1 MLKGRK
7 GGNRKSRRKGP
18 RDDEKLKGAASS
30 KEVAKKETQC
40 KPCRVILTDILKE
53 RPELKTMST
62 DARTAMEGA
71 SRPLSVTSQPVKRQV
86 AKKSTSKPAGF
97 QAKLNSTH
105 SSREPP
111 KKTPRL
117 EASPEFAVLKKT
129 SGSKEST
136 VTSDPASRNSSERVD
151 KQSSGS
157 LSNHSKSHQVS
168 KDASLQQKDLPVV
181 AKKSTH
187 SIKRKIAQKE
197 AQQNEEKQRR
207 HTTNSVKS
215 SVSSKSA
222 HQADSVKSSVSSKT
236 AHQAESN
243 TSNSIKPVMPPSAP
257 NTCNASS
264 TSTRDTKAQGSTN
277 TTVNG
282 QKSKRKCSSL
292 RSVRVFDDDSTGDI
306 SISNEL
312 MTSSMDHSVRAESKK
327 DAIDKPLKF
336 SSDKAGSIPSHKKA
350 VHPDKTLQSTTA
362 NGKKEDTRSKVQHV
376 KSDEKVARLKNASE
390 SGNTSMSGATDPLRG
405 KESITRVKEATDE
418 KPLNSIPN
426 KVPKMVA
433 QNIADQHPKKES
445 QLSTTSVA
453 PDQKKPLATKA
464 KLASTVNQEVSTP
477 KQEIAPKNEISPKE
491 ELSSKQEILSKQ
503 VISMK
508 QDIFSK
514 EHISSNE
521 AVPPKEEVSTKQE
534 DHLKEEIPPKQE
546 VPPKEENFPQTD
558 HLSTPAKEMLSLGD
572 HATKPMYQSISST
585 GSAST
590 TSSHNMPPAT
600 QKESDPTGHVEA
612 STIQAVSATYPAP
625 VPEQVAA
632 STCQIPVSPPTTA
645 KDCSAQ
651 QMTSISQVEPTTD
664 VSSVSLQPVAATD
677 SLVSLPVVT
686 PTGQVS
692 VTADQA
698 VATANQVSVPEV
710 ASAPASNVELP
721 GSDRQPVQDA
731 SAKAAAV
738 SAPLQSTPAEEKVTT
753 VSEVSTVTQQAPSS
767 ATEAYSS
774 TQHMSVDKSA
784 SSAMPLSGSVK
795 EKPVVTESRE
805 NRSPVQHVS
814 APEPVK
820 QPSAPAQKEVA
831 WSSHAPGPS
840 KPISSPVSQTL
851 PPGSKVPS
859 SSSSKE
865 APSQAQQHQSN
876 PATATTKGTSDL
888 HKSRSPPPLIP
899 VQNTSLPVPCATAKG
914 TNKTGAANNP
924 TEPTSRPGAVQND
937 VVVVEDTP
945 ESQPQDSSNS
955 GKSSPPNRPSN
966 SSSPTVAA
974 SDAVSNPPKSRT
986 PPANGTE
993 TAGSDEQQTQSNSDA
1008 EPIVIDDNPST
1019 EDQPSVQQDQSMSG
1033 GKKREGEPNPGHD
1046 AKKPRLDNGATQ
1058 GFVNRTVATDAAD
1071 SCSAQFARHLPAS
1084 VPVTRTVG
1092 CNTTCAVQRQQLLG
1106 REDLKKMVE
1115 DKVAHCT
1122 AKANSQMKQFQDRV
1136 AKLTKVCKGWEEY
1149 ARKLQQKLVTMN
1161 QEQDRLKRELKRRR
1175 AIGGPRPVDVGVQAD
1190 LKPQQP
1196 TAQASSSQTSS
1207 GATASGPSSTSAPAP
1222 KPTPN
1227 TTASQPPAE
1236 KQPAI
1241 VSLHNCVSQVT
1252 PVATRQQTAPRP
1264 PPPTYTRPPQVQR
1277 VPTATESVNSS
1288 TVQRAGP
1295 PQPQVAT
1302 APKAPPPQPTSQPQ
1316 TLSTQRTTPTG
1327 VPHPPRN
1334 IPTLVHHPPPPP
1346 PPRTSR
1352 TSPTLYNNSS
1362 LNSQPPYRQPTQAA
1376 PPTRQKTPEKAR
1388 VPSQDAGKI
1397 NAVIDLTEDAE
1408 ETQAQGRKPS
1418 GAGPPPLLK
1427 AVATPSAA
1435 PNTVAPTSQARPTSQ
1450 VRPFNNSQPVPVA
1463 ISTSNS
1469 NARNLTNVVQAIVN
1483 STRAIQAPPNFRP
1496 VATTVQQVGQNPMH
1510 SMPPTAPAYQ
1520 RPPVQVLAQI
1530 PQSTVGYVGQ
1540 PVMPRVQTAGTF
1552 RPPAVTTSAFV
1563 GQPAHVVESVLSPPV
1578 MCMQPSQQGNPLYN
1592 HYTQPQR
1599 HPVPNVVVQA
1609 RHPMPQTVQA
1619 YRQAFHQVQPPANM
1633 MQAPRPAGPAVVPRP
1648 APPPLL
1654 HSNNPPQVQ
1663 QMRPPMQ
1670 PTFPQRPPAMQQPP
1684 QPPQPAN
1691 HPHPGNN
1698 QHPAPLPQPPPPSPQ
1713 LPPQYANL
1721 PLPHRTT
1728 LHIARAGNGIV
1739 LSWNVTEP
1747 PNPHAPTVDC
1757 YQLFAYQEG
1766 TGQPNTALW
1775 KKIGDVK
1782 ALPLPMACT
1791 LTQFLPGSTY
1801 HFAVRAMDVYGRV
1814 GPFSAPCS
1822 IDLSSS

>member
-1190 LKPQQP
+1190 LKPQQQP

-1222 KPTPN
+1222 KPT
-1227 TTASQPPAE
+1227 
-1236 KQPAI
+1236 
-1241 VSLHNCVSQVT
+1241 VT

-1316 TLSTQRTTPTG
+1316 TLSTQRTTPT
-1327 VPHPPRN
+1327 
-1334 IPTLVHHPPPPP
+1334 
-1346 PPRTSR
+1346 
-1352 TSPTLYNNSS
+1352 
-1362 LNSQPPYRQPTQAA
+1362 A

-1563 GQPAHVVESVLSPPV
+1563 G
-1578 MCMQPSQQGNPLYN
+1578 
-1592 HYTQPQR
+1592 QPQR

>member
-71 SRPLSVTSQPVKRQV
+71 SRSLSVSSQPVKRQV

-136 VTSDPASRNSSERVD
+136 VTSDSASRNSSERVD

-197 AQQNEEKQRR
+197 AQQNGEKQRS

-236 AHQAESN
+236 AHQVE
-243 TSNSIKPVMPPSAP
+243 SNSIKPVMLPSAP
-257 NTCNASS
+257 STCNASS
-264 TSTRDTKAQGSTN
+264 TSTRDTKAQSSTT

-312 MTSSMDHSVRAESKK
+312 MTSSLDHSVRAESKK
-327 DAIDKPLKF
+327 DTVDKPMKL
-336 SSDKAGSIPSHKKA
+336 SSDKASSTPSHKKA
-350 VHPDKTLQSTTA
+350 VHSDKTLQSTTT

-376 KSDEKVARLKNASE
+376 KSDDKVARLKNASE
-390 SGNTSMSGATDPLRG
+390 SSNTSMSGATDPLRG

-426 KVPKMVA
+426 KVPKMVT

-445 QLSTTSVA
+445 QLSTTSDA

-464 KLASTVNQEVSTP
+464 KLASTVNQQVSTP
-477 KQEIAPKNEISPKE
+477 KKEIAPKNEISPKE
-491 ELSSKQEILSKQ
+491 ELSSKQDILSKQ

-514 EHISSNE
+514 EHVSSNE

-590 TSSHNMPPAT
+590 TSSHRMPTAT
-600 QKESDPTGHVEA
+600 EKESEPAGHVEA
-612 STIQAVSATYPAP
+612 SAIQAVSATYPAP

-632 STCQIPVSPPTTA
+632 STCQIPVAPPTTA

-651 QMTSISQVEPTTD
+651 QLASISQVEPTTD
-664 VSSVSLQPVAATD
+664 VSSVSLQPVAATG

-698 VATANQVSVPEV
+698 MATANQVSVPEV

-721 GSDRQPVQDA
+721 GSDRQSVQDA

-738 SAPLQSTPAEEKVTT
+738 SAPLQSTPAEQKVTT
-753 VSEVSTVTQQAPSS
+753 VSEVSTVTQQAPPS
-767 ATEAYSS
+767 ATVAYSS
-774 TQHMSVDKSA
+774 TQQMSVDTSA
-784 SSAMPLSGSVK
+784 SPAMPLSGSVK
-795 EKPVVTESRE
+795 EMPVVTESRE

-820 QPSAPAQKEVA
+820 QPSAPAQKEA
-831 WSSHAPGPS
+831 ASSSHVPGPP
-840 KPISSPVSQTL
+840 KHTLSPVNQTL

-865 APSQAQQHQSN
+865 VPSQAQQHQSN
-876 PATATTKGTSDL
+876 PTTTTTKGTSDL

-899 VQNTSLPVPCATAKG
+899 VQNTSLPVPFATAKG

-924 TEPTSRPGAVQND
+924 TEPTSRPGAEGND
-937 VVVVEDTP
+937 IVVVEDTP

-955 GKSSPPNRPSN
+955 GKSSPPNRPSS
-966 SSSPTVAA
+966 SSSPPMAA

-993 TAGSDEQQTQSNSDA
+993 TAASDEQQTQANSDA

-1019 EDQPSVQQDQSMSG
+1019 EDQPSVQQDQGMSV
-1033 GKKREGEPNPGHD
+1033 GKKREGEPNPGHG

-1071 SCSAQFARHLPAS
+1071 SCSAQFARHIPAS

-1092 CNTTCAVQRQQLLG
+1092 CNTTCAAQRQQLLG

-1149 ARKLQQKLVTMN
+1149 ARKLQKKRKRMKKLIKELTQKLVTMN

-1207 GATASGPSSTSAPAP
+1207 GPTSGGPTSSGPSSTSAPAP
-1222 KPTPN
+1222 KPT
-1227 TTASQPPAE
+1227 
-1236 KQPAI
+1236 
-1241 VSLHNCVSQVT
+1241 VT
-1252 PVATRQQTAPRP
+1252 PVATRQQAVPRP

-1277 VPTATESVNSS
+1277 VPTATESVSVTSS
-1288 TVQRAGP
+1288 AVQRAGP

-1316 TLSTQRTTPTG
+1316 AISSQRTTPTG

-1408 ETQAQGRKPS
+1408 ETQASAQGRKPS

-1450 VRPFNNSQPVPVA
+1450 VRPFNNPQPVPVA

-1469 NARNLTNVVQAIVN
+1469 NARNITNVVQAIVN

-1633 MQAPRPAGPAVVPRP
+1633 MQGPRPAGPAVVPRP

-1801 HFAVRAMDVYGRV
+1801 HFAVRAMDVYQRV

>member
-71 SRPLSVTSQPVKRQV
+71 SRSLSVSSQPVKRQV

-136 VTSDPASRNSSERVD
+136 VTSDSASRNSSERVD

-197 AQQNEEKQRR
+197 AQQNGEKQRS

-236 AHQAESN
+236 AHQVE
-243 TSNSIKPVMPPSAP
+243 SNSIKPVMLPSAP
-257 NTCNASS
+257 STCNASS
-264 TSTRDTKAQGSTN
+264 TSTRDTKAQSSTT

-312 MTSSMDHSVRAESKK
+312 MTSSLDHSVRAESKK
-327 DAIDKPLKF
+327 DTVDKPMKL
-336 SSDKAGSIPSHKKA
+336 SSDKASSTPSHKKA
-350 VHPDKTLQSTTA
+350 VHSDKTLQSTTT

-376 KSDEKVARLKNASE
+376 KSDDKVARLKNASE
-390 SGNTSMSGATDPLRG
+390 SSNTSMSGATDPLRG

-426 KVPKMVA
+426 KVPKMVT

-445 QLSTTSVA
+445 QLSTTSDA

-464 KLASTVNQEVSTP
+464 KLASTVNQQVSTP
-477 KQEIAPKNEISPKE
+477 KKEIAPKNEISPKE
-491 ELSSKQEILSKQ
+491 ELSSKQDILSKQ

-514 EHISSNE
+514 EHVSSNE

-590 TSSHNMPPAT
+590 TSSHRMPTAT
-600 QKESDPTGHVEA
+600 EKESEPAGHVEA
-612 STIQAVSATYPAP
+612 SAIQAVSATYPAP

-632 STCQIPVSPPTTA
+632 STCQIPVAPPTTA

-651 QMTSISQVEPTTD
+651 QLASISQVEPTTD
-664 VSSVSLQPVAATD
+664 VSSVSLQPVAATG

-698 VATANQVSVPEV
+698 MATANQVSVPEV

-721 GSDRQPVQDA
+721 GSDRQSVQDA

-738 SAPLQSTPAEEKVTT
+738 SAPLQSTPAEQKVTT
-753 VSEVSTVTQQAPSS
+753 VSEVSTVTQQAPPS
-767 ATEAYSS
+767 ATVAYSS
-774 TQHMSVDKSA
+774 TQQMSVDTSA
-784 SSAMPLSGSVK
+784 SPAMPLSGSVK
-795 EKPVVTESRE
+795 EMPVVTESRE

-820 QPSAPAQKEVA
+820 QPSAPAQKEA
-831 WSSHAPGPS
+831 ASSSHVPGPP
-840 KPISSPVSQTL
+840 KHTLSPVNQTL

-865 APSQAQQHQSN
+865 VPSQAQQHQSN
-876 PATATTKGTSDL
+876 PTTTTTKGTSDL

-899 VQNTSLPVPCATAKG
+899 VQNTSLPVPFATAKG

-924 TEPTSRPGAVQND
+924 TEPTSRPGAEGND
-937 VVVVEDTP
+937 IVVVEDTP

-955 GKSSPPNRPSN
+955 GKSSPPNRPSS
-966 SSSPTVAA
+966 SSSPPMAA

-993 TAGSDEQQTQSNSDA
+993 TAASDEQQTQANSDA

-1019 EDQPSVQQDQSMSG
+1019 EDQPSVQQDQGMSV
-1033 GKKREGEPNPGHD
+1033 GKKREGEPNPGHG

-1071 SCSAQFARHLPAS
+1071 SCSAQFARHIPAS

-1092 CNTTCAVQRQQLLG
+1092 CNTTCAAQRQQLLG

-1149 ARKLQQKLVTMN
+1149 ARKLQKKRKRMKKLIKELTQKLVTMN

-1190 LKPQQP
+1190 LKPQQQP

-1207 GATASGPSSTSAPAP
+1207 GPTSGGPTSSGPSSTSAPAP
-1222 KPTPN
+1222 KPT
-1227 TTASQPPAE
+1227 
-1236 KQPAI
+1236 
-1241 VSLHNCVSQVT
+1241 VT
-1252 PVATRQQTAPRP
+1252 PVATRQQAVPRP

-1277 VPTATESVNSS
+1277 VPTATESVSVTSS
-1288 TVQRAGP
+1288 AVQRAGP

-1316 TLSTQRTTPTG
+1316 AISSQRTTPT
-1327 VPHPPRN
+1327 
-1334 IPTLVHHPPPPP
+1334 
-1346 PPRTSR
+1346 
-1352 TSPTLYNNSS
+1352 
-1362 LNSQPPYRQPTQAA
+1362 A

-1408 ETQAQGRKPS
+1408 ETQASAQGRKPS

-1450 VRPFNNSQPVPVA
+1450 VRPFNNPQPVPVA

-1469 NARNLTNVVQAIVN
+1469 NARNITNVVQAIVN

-1633 MQAPRPAGPAVVPRP
+1633 MQGPRPAGPAVVPRP

-1801 HFAVRAMDVYGRV
+1801 HFAVRAMDVYQRV

>member
-1222 KPTPN
+1222 KPT
-1227 TTASQPPAE
+1227 
-1236 KQPAI
+1236 
-1241 VSLHNCVSQVT
+1241 VT

-1316 TLSTQRTTPTG
+1316 TLSTQRTTPT
-1327 VPHPPRN
+1327 
-1334 IPTLVHHPPPPP
+1334 
-1346 PPRTSR
+1346 
-1352 TSPTLYNNSS
+1352 
-1362 LNSQPPYRQPTQAA
+1362 A

-1563 GQPAHVVESVLSPPV
+1563 G
-1578 MCMQPSQQGNPLYN
+1578 
-1592 HYTQPQR
+1592 QPQR

>member
-71 SRPLSVTSQPVKRQV
+71 SRSLSVSSQPVKRQV

-136 VTSDPASRNSSERVD
+136 VTSDSASRNSSERVD

-197 AQQNEEKQRR
+197 AQQNGEKQRS

-236 AHQAESN
+236 AHQVE
-243 TSNSIKPVMPPSAP
+243 SNSIKPVMLPSAP
-257 NTCNASS
+257 STCNASS
-264 TSTRDTKAQGSTN
+264 TSTRDTKAQSSTT

-312 MTSSMDHSVRAESKK
+312 MTSSLDHSVRAESKK
-327 DAIDKPLKF
+327 DTVDKPMKL
-336 SSDKAGSIPSHKKA
+336 SSDKASSTPSHKKA
-350 VHPDKTLQSTTA
+350 VHSDKTLQSTTT

-376 KSDEKVARLKNASE
+376 KSDDKVARLKNASE
-390 SGNTSMSGATDPLRG
+390 SSNTSMSGATDPLRG

-426 KVPKMVA
+426 KVPKMVT

-445 QLSTTSVA
+445 QLSTTSDA

-464 KLASTVNQEVSTP
+464 KLASTVNQQVSTP
-477 KQEIAPKNEISPKE
+477 KKEIAPKNEISPKE
-491 ELSSKQEILSKQ
+491 ELSSKQDILSKQ

-514 EHISSNE
+514 EHVSSNE

-590 TSSHNMPPAT
+590 TSSHRMPTAT
-600 QKESDPTGHVEA
+600 EKESEPAGHVEA
-612 STIQAVSATYPAP
+612 SAIQAVSATYPAP

-632 STCQIPVSPPTTA
+632 STCQIPVAPPTTA

-651 QMTSISQVEPTTD
+651 QLASISQVEPTTD
-664 VSSVSLQPVAATD
+664 VSSVSLQPVAATG

-698 VATANQVSVPEV
+698 MATANQVSVPEV

-721 GSDRQPVQDA
+721 GSDRQSVQDA

-738 SAPLQSTPAEEKVTT
+738 SAPLQSTPAEQKVTT
-753 VSEVSTVTQQAPSS
+753 VSEVSTVTQQAPPS
-767 ATEAYSS
+767 ATVAYSS
-774 TQHMSVDKSA
+774 TQQMSVDTSA
-784 SSAMPLSGSVK
+784 SPAMPLSGSVK
-795 EKPVVTESRE
+795 EMPVVTESRE

-820 QPSAPAQKEVA
+820 QPSAPAQKEA
-831 WSSHAPGPS
+831 ASSSHVPGPP
-840 KPISSPVSQTL
+840 KHTLSPVNQTL

-865 APSQAQQHQSN
+865 VPSQAQQHQSN
-876 PATATTKGTSDL
+876 PTTTTTKGTSDL

-899 VQNTSLPVPCATAKG
+899 VQNTSLPVPFATAKG

-924 TEPTSRPGAVQND
+924 TEPTSRPGAEGND
-937 VVVVEDTP
+937 IVVVEDTP

-955 GKSSPPNRPSN
+955 GKSSPPNRPSS
-966 SSSPTVAA
+966 SSSPPMAA

-993 TAGSDEQQTQSNSDA
+993 TAASDEQQTQANSDA

-1019 EDQPSVQQDQSMSG
+1019 EDQPSVQQDQGMSV
-1033 GKKREGEPNPGHD
+1033 GKKREGEPNPGHG

-1071 SCSAQFARHLPAS
+1071 SCSAQFARHIPAS

-1092 CNTTCAVQRQQLLG
+1092 CNTTCAAQRQQLLG

-1149 ARKLQQKLVTMN
+1149 ARKLQKKRKRMKKLIKELTQKLVTMN

-1190 LKPQQP
+1190 LKPQQQP

-1207 GATASGPSSTSAPAP
+1207 GPTSGGPTSSGPSSTSAPAP
-1222 KPTPN
+1222 KPT
-1227 TTASQPPAE
+1227 
-1236 KQPAI
+1236 
-1241 VSLHNCVSQVT
+1241 VT
-1252 PVATRQQTAPRP
+1252 PVATRQQAVPRP

-1277 VPTATESVNSS
+1277 VPTATESVSVTSS
-1288 TVQRAGP
+1288 AVQRAGP

-1316 TLSTQRTTPTG
+1316 AISSQRTTPTG

-1408 ETQAQGRKPS
+1408 ETQASAQGRKPS

-1450 VRPFNNSQPVPVA
+1450 VRPFNNPQPVPVA

-1469 NARNLTNVVQAIVN
+1469 NARNITNVVQAIVN

-1563 GQPAHVVESVLSPPV
+1563 GQP
-1578 MCMQPSQQGNPLYN
+1578 
-1592 HYTQPQR
+1592 QR

-1633 MQAPRPAGPAVVPRP
+1633 MQGPRPAGPAVVPRP

-1801 HFAVRAMDVYGRV
+1801 HFAVRAMDVYQRV

>member
-71 SRPLSVTSQPVKRQV
+71 SRSLSVSSQPVKRQV

-136 VTSDPASRNSSERVD
+136 VTSDSASRNSSERVD

-197 AQQNEEKQRR
+197 AQQNGEKQRS

-236 AHQAESN
+236 AHQVE
-243 TSNSIKPVMPPSAP
+243 SNSIKPVMLPSAP
-257 NTCNASS
+257 STCNASS
-264 TSTRDTKAQGSTN
+264 TSTRDTKAQSSTT

-312 MTSSMDHSVRAESKK
+312 MTSSLDHSVRAESKK
-327 DAIDKPLKF
+327 DTVDKPMKL
-336 SSDKAGSIPSHKKA
+336 SSDKASSTPSHKKA
-350 VHPDKTLQSTTA
+350 VHSDKTLQSTTT

-376 KSDEKVARLKNASE
+376 KSDDKVARLKNASE
-390 SGNTSMSGATDPLRG
+390 SSNTSMSGATDPLRG

-426 KVPKMVA
+426 KVPKMVT

-445 QLSTTSVA
+445 QLSTTSDA

-464 KLASTVNQEVSTP
+464 KLASTVNQQVSTP
-477 KQEIAPKNEISPKE
+477 KKEIAPKNEISPKE
-491 ELSSKQEILSKQ
+491 ELSSKQDILSKQ

-514 EHISSNE
+514 EHVSSNE

-590 TSSHNMPPAT
+590 TSSHRMPTAT
-600 QKESDPTGHVEA
+600 EKESEPAGHVEA
-612 STIQAVSATYPAP
+612 SAIQAVSATYPAP

-632 STCQIPVSPPTTA
+632 STCQIPVAPPTTA

-651 QMTSISQVEPTTD
+651 QLASISQVEPTTD
-664 VSSVSLQPVAATD
+664 VSSVSLQPVAATG

-698 VATANQVSVPEV
+698 MATANQVSVPEV

-721 GSDRQPVQDA
+721 GSDRQSVQDA

-738 SAPLQSTPAEEKVTT
+738 SAPLQSTPAEQKVTT
-753 VSEVSTVTQQAPSS
+753 VSEVSTVTQQAPPS
-767 ATEAYSS
+767 ATVAYSS
-774 TQHMSVDKSA
+774 TQQMSVDTSA
-784 SSAMPLSGSVK
+784 SPAMPLSGSVK
-795 EKPVVTESRE
+795 EMPVVTESRE

-820 QPSAPAQKEVA
+820 QPSAPAQKEA
-831 WSSHAPGPS
+831 ASSSHVPGPP
-840 KPISSPVSQTL
+840 KHTLSPVNQTL

-865 APSQAQQHQSN
+865 VPSQAQQHQSN
-876 PATATTKGTSDL
+876 PTTTTTKGTSDL

-899 VQNTSLPVPCATAKG
+899 VQNTSLPVPFATAKG

-924 TEPTSRPGAVQND
+924 TEPTSRPGAEGND
-937 VVVVEDTP
+937 IVVVEDTP

-955 GKSSPPNRPSN
+955 GKSSPPNRPSS
-966 SSSPTVAA
+966 SSSPPMAA

-993 TAGSDEQQTQSNSDA
+993 TAASDEQQTQANSDA

-1019 EDQPSVQQDQSMSG
+1019 EDQPSVQQDQGMSV
-1033 GKKREGEPNPGHD
+1033 GKKREGEPNPGHG

-1071 SCSAQFARHLPAS
+1071 SCSAQFARHIPAS

-1092 CNTTCAVQRQQLLG
+1092 CNTTCAAQRQQLLG

-1149 ARKLQQKLVTMN
+1149 ARKLQKKRKRMKKLIKELTQKLVTMN

-1190 LKPQQP
+1190 LKPQQQP

-1207 GATASGPSSTSAPAP
+1207 GPTSGGPTSSGPSSTSAPAP
-1222 KPTPN
+1222 KPT
-1227 TTASQPPAE
+1227 
-1236 KQPAI
+1236 
-1241 VSLHNCVSQVT
+1241 VT
-1252 PVATRQQTAPRP
+1252 PVATRQQAVPRP

-1277 VPTATESVNSS
+1277 VPTATESVSVTSS
-1288 TVQRAGP
+1288 AVQRAGP

-1316 TLSTQRTTPTG
+1316 AISSQRTTPT
-1327 VPHPPRN
+1327 
-1334 IPTLVHHPPPPP
+1334 
-1346 PPRTSR
+1346 
-1352 TSPTLYNNSS
+1352 
-1362 LNSQPPYRQPTQAA
+1362 A

-1450 VRPFNNSQPVPVA
+1450 VRPFNNPQPVPVA

-1469 NARNLTNVVQAIVN
+1469 NARNITNVVQAIVN

-1633 MQAPRPAGPAVVPRP
+1633 MQGPRPAGPAVVPRP

-1801 HFAVRAMDVYGRV
+1801 HFAVRAMDVYQRV